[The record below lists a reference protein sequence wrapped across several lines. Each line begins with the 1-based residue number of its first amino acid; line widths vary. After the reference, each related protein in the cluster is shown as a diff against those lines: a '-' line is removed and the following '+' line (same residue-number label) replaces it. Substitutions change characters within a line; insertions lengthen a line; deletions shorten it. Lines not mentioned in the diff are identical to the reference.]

1 MARGIEV
8 DWVLIRIN
16 TVKRAAAIL
25 ATGVVAAALVFLAY
39 NRLNLPPEARARRAI
54 EAAAVAHDQAA
65 AEPLPPQWRGE
76 FQQATKQLESA
87 RSAYADESWE
97 DAETQAVSARA
108 RLEALAGAGDGE
120 LVGAG
125 RFFSLEGRVQ
135 LQRAGRTEWETA
147 NQRMPVFNG
156 DLVRTGRDGNAEIL
170 FADGSLYRIG
180 PNSLL
185 EIHHQQSENP
195 SATVKMVVGRINV
208 YTSGSPSTVT
218 TDSTSTEIEEHS
230 RVAVDVDDK
239 DHATT
244 IAAYQGSAR
253 VHNPRGVEVL
263 IREREEVAATA
274 AGEFTQKRSIP
285 RPPNPLEP
293 HNNAGFDL
301 SRRPVIRLAWRG
313 RPASGSVHLQV
324 GRSRRF
330 IEDELD
336 VNAPSLAKDSAR
348 LQAIAPGTYF
358 WRIAARGESS
368 VRSEWSPVRRFRIFS
383 SSGER
388 LIEDRSP
395 PRLEIG
401 KPQQLGH
408 MFIIEGSTEVGA
420 NVTINDEPV
429 EVDSEGRFRK
439 AVEITQEGWND
450 LVVVAVDPSGNR
462 TERRE
467 RVFVEVY

>member
-1 MARGIEV
+1 MAGRFEV
-8 DWVLIRIN
+8 DWVLIRVN

-39 NRLNLPPEARARRAI
+39 NRLNLPPEARTRRAI
-54 EAAAVAHDQAA
+54 EAAAAARDEAA
-65 AEPLPPQWRGE
+65 AQPLPPQWQGE
-76 FQQATKQLESA
+76 LQQATKQLESA
-87 RSAYADESWE
+87 RSAYADESWQE
-97 DAETQAVSARA
+97 GETQALNARA
-108 RLEALAGAGDGE
+108 RFEALAGASDGE

-135 LQRAGRTEWETA
+135 LQRAGQSEWETA

-156 DLVRTGRDGNAEIL
+156 DLVRTGRDGSAEIL

-185 EIHHQQSENP
+185 EIHNQQSKD
-195 SATVKMVVGRINV
+195 SSGTVKMVVGRINV

-218 TDSTSTEIEEHS
+218 TNTTSTEIEEHS
-230 RVAVDVDDK
+230 RVAVDVDGK
-239 DHATT
+239 NRATT
-244 IAAYQGSAR
+244 IAAYKGSAR
-253 VHNPRGVEVL
+253 VSNPRGIKVL
-263 IREREEVAATA
+263 IKEREEVAASA
-274 AGEFTQKRSIP
+274 LGEFSQKRSIAS
-285 RPPNPLEP
+285 PPTPVEP
-293 HNNAGFDL
+293 QNNAGFDL
-301 SRRPVIRLAWRG
+301 SRHPVIRLAWRG
-313 RPASGSVHLQV
+313 RPASGTVHLQV
-324 GRSRRF
+324 GRSKRF

-336 VNAPSLAKDSAR
+336 VNAPSLAKDDAR
-348 LQAIAPGTYF
+348 LQAIAPGTYY
-358 WRIAARGESS
+358 WRIAARGESA
-368 VRSEWSPVRRFRIFS
+368 VQSEWSPARRFRLFS

-395 PRLEIG
+395 PGLEIG

-420 NVTINDEPV
+420 SVTINDEPV
-429 EVDSEGRFRK
+429 EVDSDGLFRK
-439 AVEITQEGWND
+439 AVEITKEGWND

-462 TERRE
+462 AERRE